1 MSSLKI
7 YSIFLGQLFL
17 EQAVRNLFLPNQQT
31 KKQKQIYS
39 TAQSIVA
46 MYYYIHFLTQ
56 ITLKKKKLKKQNKKL
71 TKKQSHTHN
80 TYNLSFS
87 WGIYVYL
94 SSSRQ
99 SAIKIHSV
107 NKSFKVSKKY
117 LLMFF
122 IQKLRHSSHIYAFLI
137 SLLVMASISPWYFVM
152 KMVLTYYIY
161 CFSNWENFSNSEFLK
176 LVTGCSNKI

>member
-1 MSSLKI
+1 MVSSLKI
-7 YSIFLGQLFL
+7 YTNFLEHIFL

-56 ITLKKKKLKKQNKKL
+56 ITLKKKKLKNPKKL

-87 WGIYVYL
+87 
-94 SSSRQ
+94 
-99 SAIKIHSV
+99 
-107 NKSFKVSKKY
+107 
-117 LLMFF
+117 
-122 IQKLRHSSHIYAFLI
+122 
-137 SLLVMASISPWYFVM
+137 
-152 KMVLTYYIY
+152 
-161 CFSNWENFSNSEFLK
+161 
-176 LVTGCSNKI
+176 